1 VTGNVLLLIVMAKT
15 VELLETRD
23 PQIIVRFCTPVTML
37 RLANVMRLYD
47 DRVAM
52 PADDKH
58 PETI

>member
-1 VTGNVLLLIVMAKT
+1 MAKT

-47 DRVAM
+47 DRVVM